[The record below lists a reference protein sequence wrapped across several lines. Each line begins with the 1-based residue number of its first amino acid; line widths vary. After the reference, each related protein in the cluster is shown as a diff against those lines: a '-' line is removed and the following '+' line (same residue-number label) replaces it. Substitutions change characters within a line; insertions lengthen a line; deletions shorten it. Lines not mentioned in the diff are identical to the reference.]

1 MQNLFVKSQELVSLK
16 SKNLYIDIVNLQ
28 SKSFYCGIVFLLL
41 STFCLNA
48 QQGFSLLKGKKKDRI
63 NFELVNNLVVIPV
76 EVNGTKLSF
85 LLDTG
90 VNATIIFSLSENDS
104 LEVKDTTPI
113 KLRGL
118 GEGDAIDGLKSIGNE
133 VRIGD
138 AIDFNHTLYFIFDE
152 SLNFSP
158 RMGIPIHGILGYDF
172 FKKFVVQTNYVS
184 KTLKFY
190 DPDFYSPKKC
200 RKCETFNLVFNKN
213 KAFIKVEA
221 NIENE
226 KEDLLLLVDT
236 GSSDALWLFNEYN
249 ILTEEPKNYFD
260 DFLGLGLSG
269 NIYGK
274 RSRIDKVKL
283 GNFNFKEIT
292 VAFPD
297 SISLQNARKFKKRDG
312 SLGGNF
318 FKRFTT
324 IINFTNKKLTLKK
337 NSNFS
342 DPFYYNMSGL
352 TLEHNGLD
360 YKLEKKQERV
370 SNGYSST
377 TKDANSSSVNTFSTV
392 EQFQFKLV
400 PRYIV
405 AEIRK
410 DSPAFISGI
419 EKGDEVVMINGKQ
432 AHQWKLFEIN
442 QLFSSKAGKRITME
456 ILDKNGTKKR
466 VRFVL
471 KKVF

>member
-1 MQNLFVKSQELVSLK
+1 M
-16 SKNLYIDIVNLQ
+16 NLQ
-28 SKSFYCGIVFLLL
+28 SKSFYCSIVFLLL
-41 STFCLNA
+41 CSFCLNA
-48 QQGFSLLKGKKKDRI
+48 QQGFHLLKGKKKDKV
-63 NFELVNNLVVIPV
+63 NFELVNNLIVIPV

-90 VNATIIFSLSENDS
+90 VNTTIIFSLSENDS
-104 LEVKDTTPI
+104 LEVKDTTPV

-118 GEGDAIDGLKSIGNE
+118 GEGDAINGLKSIGNE
-133 VRIGD
+133 VKIGN

-158 RMGIPIHGILGYDF
+158 RMGIPIHGIIGYNF
-172 FKKFVVQTNYVS
+172 YKKFVVQTNYVS

-190 DPDFYSPKKC
+190 DPNFYALKKC
-200 RKCETFNLVFNKN
+200 RKCETFDLIFNQN
-213 KAFIKVEA
+213 KAYINVEA
-221 NIENE
+221 RVEE
-226 KEDLLLLVDT
+226 KDTELLLLVDT
-236 GSSDALWLFNEYN
+236 GSSDALWLFDDYN
-249 ILTEEPKNYFD
+249 VLKENPKNYFD

-283 GNFNFKEIT
+283 GSFNFKEIT

-297 SISLQNARKFKKRDG
+297 SISLQNARKFEERNG

-324 IINFTNKKLTLKK
+324 IIDFTTKKLTLKK

-360 YKLEKKQERV
+360 YKLEKREETV

-377 TKDANSSSVNTFSTV
+377 TRDSNSSAINTFSTI
-392 EQFQFKLV
+392 QKFQFKLV
-400 PRYIV
+400 PKYIV
-405 AEIRK
+405 AEVRK
-410 DSPAFISGI
+410 GSPAFFSGI
-419 EKGDEVVMINGKQ
+419 EKGDEVIMINGKQ

-442 QLFSSKAGKRITME
+442 QLFSSKAGKKITME

-466 VRFVL
+466 LRFIL
-471 KKVF
+471 EKVF